1 MNNEQVQ
8 KYWDEVV
15 LKRIRGFAKLM
26 GIEFDDNIARI
37 ACEAYE
43 DGCNFTH
50 MISAD
55 EFIGKDAYQLMHS
68 ILVERII
75 EAINELGKEEVEIK
89 NGPYVAGVYAKS
101 SIDGKEPYISGA
113 CVDLVRVNGE
123 SIVCEKR
130 GKCLV
135 MQNELTFADL
145 LRIYRNIP
153 YKEGW

>member
-15 LKRIRGFAKLM
+15 LKKIRGFAKLM
-26 GIEFDDNIARI
+26 GIEFNDDVAKI

-43 DGCNFTH
+43 EGCNFTQ
-50 MISAD
+50 MISAN

-68 ILVERII
+68 ILIERII
-75 EAINELGKEEVEIK
+75 EAIKELGKDEVKIK
-89 NGPYVAGVYAKS
+89 NGPYVAGVYATPA
-101 SIDGKEPYISGA
+101 IDGKEPYISGA
-113 CVDLVRVNGE
+113 RVDLVRVNGE
-123 SIVCEKR
+123 SIVCEER
-130 GKCLV
+130 GKCFV
-135 MQNELTFADL
+135 MQNELTVANL